1 MLDILTQK
9 LQSCIEQDVWNSDDS
24 TNPDLF
30 VSPKKDI
37 IIEWTDTG
45 YFEVQKE
52 KIMFNDCSIGHT
64 HCLRKNGTLHEWTKF
79 QLWYLEGIDSK
90 LFRCDAPLLRE
101 DVPINED
108 SWDYSRWMR
117 PGEGVGTVNIF
128 NPATLGVYLNEIID
142 PYYNA
147 LAGAIKIAKEHG
159 DGRIPS
165 ISLLHGLKDDQGYY
179 FTRSFDLWDQE
190 PNKIIQMNIDFGKT
204 IIQENI
210 ASLTE
215 GFKEMWSEAAA
226 QKWNKLL

>member
-9 LQSCIEQDVWNSDDS
+9 LQSFIEQDAWNSDDS

-64 HCLRKNGTLHEWTKF
+64 HCLRKNGTSHEWTKF

-90 LFRCDAPLLRE
+90 LFRCDAPLLRQE
-101 DVPINED
+101 TTFNNE

-117 PGEGVGTVNIF
+117 PGSGVGTITVF
-128 NPATLGVYLNEIID
+128 NPATLEVYLTEIID
-142 PYYNA
+142 PYYHA
-147 LAGAIKIAKEHG
+147 LAGALKIAKENS

-165 ISLLHGLKDDQGYY
+165 ISLLHGLKDGQGYY
-179 FTRSFDLWDQE
+179 FTRSFDLWDQN
-190 PNKIIQMNIDFGKT
+190 PNKVIRMNIEFGKT
-204 IIQENI
+204 LIQGSIE
-210 ASLTE
+210 SLPE
-215 GFKEMWSEAAA
+215 GFKETWSEAVE
-226 QKWNKLL
+226 QKWGTLL